1 MKAFTR
7 AIAGTLA
14 VIVVILGIVSFAW
27 GNLFGNTATTGTSLQ
42 ADAAN
47 AILDAT
53 GLKGQADSALRQNA
67 STIAAATG
75 LSESQVNAAIDQLD
89 ISSWSVTTLPANAQA
104 TGSFTTNYQG
114 TQTTVTTYS
123 DPSYV
128 SVNVAGQTVALSVP
142 ASAQSYVP
150 YLKYL

>member
-1 MKAFTR
+1 MRTFTR
-7 AIAGTLA
+7 AIASTLA
-14 VIVVILGIVSFAW
+14 IIVVLLGIASFVW
-27 GNLFGNTATTGTSLQ
+27 SNVLGNVGGLGTSLQ
-42 ADAAN
+42 TGAAN

-53 GLKGQADSALRQNA
+53 GIKGQADSALHQNA

-104 TGSFTTNYQG
+104 TGSFTTSYQG

-128 SVNVAGQTVALSVP
+128 SVNAAGQTVALSVP
-142 ASAQSYVP
+142 ASAQAYVP
-150 YLKYL
+150 YLRYL

>member
-1 MKAFTR
+1 MRTFTR
-7 AIAGTLA
+7 AIAGTFA
-14 VIVVILGIVSFAW
+14 VIVVLLGIASFVW
-27 GNLFGNTATTGTSLQ
+27 SYVLGNVGGLGTSLQ
-42 ADAAN
+42 TGAAN
-47 AILDAT
+47 AILDAA
-53 GLKGQADSALRQNA
+53 GVKGQADSALHQRA

-89 ISSWSVTTLPANAQA
+89 ISSWSVTTLPTNAQA
-104 TGSFTTNYQG
+104 TGSFTTSYQG
-114 TQTTVTTYS
+114 TQATVTTYS

-150 YLKYL
+150 YLRYL